1 MDPERDAGRPY
12 PYEGPESLR
21 EPIESALRR
30 VVDPE
35 IAMTIVD
42 VGLVY
47 RVEVNDDVVRVR
59 MTTTSAA
66 CPAGELVVHEV
77 RAELEDALPPR
88 YAVEIECVRE
98 PAWSPERM
106 SARAKAFMGW

>member
-1 MDPERDAGRPY
+1 MDIEADADRPY

-21 EPIESALRR
+21 APIERALRR

-47 RVEVNDDVVRVR
+47 RVEVRDDLVRVR
-59 MTTTSAA
+59 MTTTSTA
-66 CPAGELVVHEV
+66 CPATELIVHDV
-77 RAELEDALPPR
+77 RTELENALPSR
-88 YAVEIECVRE
+88 YAVEVECVRE